1 MKTKVITKKKV
12 ATKPKSKA
20 LKQGVVSGSLLA
32 DIRQAVADYIAT
44 EGCSCCRDTD
54 GHDKAMERLGKLIRM
69 KKYDD
74 NSGFDYSR
82 YRSKQ

>member
-1 MKTKVITKKKV
+1 MTKIKV
-12 ATKPKSKA
+12 ASKP
-20 LKQGVVSGSLLA
+20 VVSGSLLA

-44 EGCSCCRDTD
+44 EGCSCCQDRE
-54 GHDKAMERLGKLIRM
+54 GHEAAMKRLGKMLKM

-74 NSGFDYSR
+74 GSGFDYSR

>member
-1 MKTKVITKKKV
+1 MNKLKLKNGKGKSNIV
-12 ATKPKSKA
+12 KPC
-20 LKQGVVSGSLLA
+20 VSGSLLA

-44 EGCSCCRDTD
+44 EGCRCCRDID

-74 NSGFDYSR
+74 KSGFDYSR
-82 YRSKQ
+82 DTVASNDR

>member
-1 MKTKVITKKKV
+1 MSKEKSLLK
-12 ATKPKSKA
+12 AQKPA
-20 LKQGVVSGSLLA
+20 LRKGAVSGSLLA

-54 GHDKAMERLGKLIRM
+54 GHDKAMERLGKLIKM

-74 NSGFDYSR
+74 GSGFDYGR

>member
-1 MKTKVITKKKV
+1 MTQIKSNKKV
-12 ATKPKSKA
+12 STKPKNKA
-20 LKQGVVSGSLLA
+20 LKQGAVSGSLLA

-54 GHDKAMERLGKLIRM
+54 GHDKAMERLGKLIKM

-74 NSGFDYSR
+74 NSGFDYGR